1 MLTALQL
8 RLAAALEAP
17 NTHPRDLAALGRQL
31 LEISKELVAL
41 SAAGTEEDPIGK
53 AAATPDETWEAI

>member
-1 MLTALQL
+1 MLTALHL
-8 RLAAALEAP
+8 RLAAAMEAP

-31 LEISKELVAL
+31 LEISKELEAL

-53 AAATPDETWEAI
+53 AAVTPDEPWQAV